1 MRRQALVL
9 MLLVGASRP
18 ALASPPLPPPPP
30 APDKGQEADRPAAS
44 EPAPAPPT
52 VPRSGGQASTSL
64 RTGLL
69 LAAVAGQAIATTLD
83 IATARRT
90 ADTCGRPED
99 RSGGPLRCRPGDAAN
114 LGLGVGA
121 LASYVTSFSLSAGFG
136 YVQGRLQAQRGAAP
150 AARQLRALAWSGGLL
165 VAAGLVGVASSG
177 LATQGACGEAGCD
190 PRRLLSASL
199 LRSASVL
206 GVSLGAGML
215 TWREG
220 ARRVVVEP
228 TLGPGR
234 ASLSL
239 RLQF

>member
-1 MRRQALVL
+1 MRRGTLAVMLVA
-9 MLLVGASRP
+9 GAPRL
-18 ALASPPLPPPPP
+18 ALAAPPLPPPPP
-30 APDKGQEADRPAAS
+30 PSGAQAAAL
-44 EPAPAPPT
+44 EHAPAPPT
-52 VPRSGGQASTSL
+52 APQPSGPASTSL
-64 RTGLL
+64 RAGLL
-69 LAAVAGQAIATTLD
+69 LGAVASQALATTLD
-83 IATARRT
+83 VATTRFAVS
-90 ADTCGRPED
+90 TCGRPEGD
-99 RSGGPLRCRPGDAAN
+99 TGEAPRCRSGGAAN
-114 LGLGVGA
+114 LSLGLGA

-165 VAAGLVGVASSG
+165 VAAGLLGLASSG
-177 LATQGACGEAGCD
+177 LATQDACGEEGCA

-220 ARRVVVEP
+220 VRRVAVEP
-228 TLGPGR
+228 TLGPER
-234 ASLSL
+234 AGLSL